1 MTPQD
6 IAAKAGRKIDEKI
19 LKDPPK
25 EGQAEFVL
33 DKINDFIRDIAK
45 KKAPIAEATVAG
57 GSWVDLPADFIK
69 VYRDE
74 EDNAIITK
82 DGSDYCGTFEV
93 RQIGMT
99 TQIKFTDTGSYIIK
113 YEQAPADI
121 TSLSASINMHPFL
134 LDLGDIYLAWQYVL
148 KENSSSTAGKY
159 PVSAAQLEA
168 EYNKEKS
175 ERFYILNNPTNE
187 PKTIKNVYGGW

>member
-33 DKINDFIRDIAK
+33 DKVNDFIRDIAK

-69 VYRDE
+69 VHRDE
-74 EDNAIITK
+74 EDDAIITK
-82 DGSDYCGTFEV
+82 DGNDYYGTFEV
-93 RQIGMT
+93 RQIGMS
-99 TQIKFTDTGSYIIK
+99 TQVKFADTGSYVIK
-113 YEQAPADI
+113 YEQAPAEI
-121 TSLSASINMHPFL
+121 VSLSATINMHPFL
-134 LDLGDIYLAWQYVL
+134 LDLGVIYLAWQYVL
-148 KENSSSTAGKY
+148 KENSSATAGKY

-168 EYNKEKS
+168 EYNKEKG
-175 ERFYILNNPTNE
+175 ERFYALNNPTNE